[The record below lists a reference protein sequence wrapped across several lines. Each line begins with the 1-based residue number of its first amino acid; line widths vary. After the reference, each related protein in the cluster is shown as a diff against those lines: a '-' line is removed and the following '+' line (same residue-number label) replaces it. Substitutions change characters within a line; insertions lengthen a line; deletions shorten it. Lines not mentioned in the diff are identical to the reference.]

1 MGFLKKSY
9 RIISDLTPIKSQIMI
24 SILIF
29 ISVIIG
35 FFSSFDLSLLSI
47 IGSFVAL
54 FSGILFSFS
63 FLMFEASKKKKN
75 EISEIFDE
83 LGVSFNLFKSN
94 PVIPDN
100 DKYNQSDIFNRLRY
114 IEFANTLFTL
124 IVLLVLISI
133 LIFVVGILLG
143 VSLDFVFL
151 YKYQS
156 YLYKIGITNY
166 VFFVSVYVWVV
177 LILSRRI
184 YRFYMFELKI

>member
-1 MGFLKKSY
+1 MGFFRKSY
-9 RIISDLTPIKSQIMI
+9 KIISDLTPINSQIVI

-47 IGSFVAL
+47 IGTFVAL

-75 EISEIFDE
+75 EISEIFDD
-83 LGVSFNLFKSN
+83 LGVSLNLFKSN

-100 DKYNQSDIFNRLRY
+100 DKYNQSDIFNRLRH
-114 IEFANTLFTL
+114 IEFADILFTL
-124 IVLLVLISI
+124 IILLVLISI

-156 YLYKIGITNY
+156 FLYKIGITNY
-166 VFFVSVYVWVV
+166 MFFVSVYVWVI

-184 YRFYMFELKI
+184 YRFYMYELKF

>member
-1 MGFLKKSY
+1 MGFFKKSY
-9 RIISDLTPIKSQIMI
+9 GIISELTPINSQIVI

-29 ISVIIG
+29 ISVVIG

-47 IGSFVAL
+47 IGTFVAL

-100 DKYNQSDIFNRLRY
+100 DKYNQSDIFNKLRY
-114 IEFANTLFTL
+114 IEFADILFTL
-124 IVLLVLISI
+124 IILLVLISI

-156 YLYKIGITNY
+156 FLYKTGITNY
-166 VFFVSVYVWVV
+166 VFFVSVYVWVI

-184 YRFYMFELKI
+184 YRFYMYELKF